1 MSNDSHSTRI
11 MPDVTVRPATPDD
24 AATLHRFS
32 VALATF
38 EGEPDAVKA
47 TPETLARDGFG
58 PDAKFASL
66 IAELSGRPVGF
77 AIYTFNYSV
86 WEATRGIF
94 VEDIWVEEDVR
105 QAGVGR
111 ALMAAL
117 ARECNAKGYAR
128 IDLNVLHWNP
138 ARRFYEAIGC
148 AHIDTWLPY
157 RLRGPALQRLAEG

>member
-1 MSNDSHSTRI
+1 
-11 MPDVTVRPATPDD
+11 MPDVTVRAATPAD
-24 AATLHRFS
+24 AAIIHRFS

-47 TPETLARDGFG
+47 TPEILARDGFG
-58 PDAKFASL
+58 PDAKFATV
-66 IAELSGRPVGF
+66 IAELDGRPVGY
-77 AIYTFNYSV
+77 ALYTFNYSV
-86 WEATRGIF
+86 WEASRGIF
-94 VEDIWVEEDVR
+94 VEDIWVEQDVR

-117 ARECNAKGYAR
+117 ARECRDKGYGR

-148 AHIDTWLPY
+148 THIDTWLPY
-157 RLRGPALQRLAEG
+157 RIRGAALQRLAQGWRSPS

>member
-1 MSNDSHSTRI
+1 
-11 MPDVTVRPATPDD
+11 MPQITVRKALPED
-24 AATLHRFS
+24 AATIHRFC

-38 EGEPDAVKA
+38 EGEPDAVQA
-47 TPETLARDGFG
+47 TPETLKRDGFG
-58 PDAKFASL
+58 PEAKFVSL
-66 IAELSGRPVGF
+66 IAELEGGPVGF
-77 AIYTFNYSV
+77 ALYTSNYSV
-86 WEATRGIF
+86 WEARRGIF

-117 ARECNAKGYAR
+117 ARECRDQGYGR

-148 AHIDTWLPY
+148 THIETWLPY
-157 RLRGPALQRLAEG
+157 RVRGDALRHLAAT

>member
-1 MSNDSHSTRI
+1 MAT
-11 MPDVTVRPATPDD
+11 VTVRPATPDD
-24 AATLHRFS
+24 AAIIHRFC

-47 TPETLARDGFG
+47 TPATLARDGFG
-58 PDAKFASL
+58 PDAKFATL
-66 IAELSGRPVGF
+66 IAELDGRPVGF
-77 AIYTFNYSV
+77 ALYTFTYSV
-86 WEATRGIF
+86 WEASRGLF

-117 ARECNAKGYAR
+117 ARECAARGYGR

-138 ARRFYEAIGC
+138 ARRFYEALGG

-157 RLRGPALQRLAEG
+157 RFRAEALRRLAEG

>member
-1 MSNDSHSTRI
+1 
-11 MPDVTVRPATPDD
+11 MPDVIVRATIPAD
-24 AATLHRFS
+24 AATIHRFS

-47 TPETLARDGFG
+47 TPEILARDGFG
-58 PDAKFASL
+58 PEAKFSTL
-66 IAELSGRPVGF
+66 IAEIDGRPVGY
-77 AIYTFNYSV
+77 ALYTFNYSV
-86 WEATRGIF
+86 WEASRGIF

-117 ARECNAKGYAR
+117 ARECRDKGYGR

-157 RLRGPALQRLAEG
+157 RIRGAALQRLAEV

>member
-1 MSNDSHSTRI
+1 MA
-11 MPDVTVRPATPDD
+11 TVAVRAARPED
-24 AATLHRFS
+24 AGTIHRFS

-58 PDAKFASL
+58 PDAKFGTL
-66 IAELSGRPVGF
+66 IAELDGRPVGF
-77 AIYTFNYSV
+77 ALYTFNYSV
-86 WEATRGIF
+86 WEASRGIF

-117 ARECNAKGYAR
+117 ARECRVRGYGR

-148 AHIDTWLPY
+148 VHIETWLPY
-157 RLRGPALQRLAEG
+157 RIRGAALQRLAEG